1 MTATGCRPDLSFTV
15 LGGDDEKNFAD
26 RGVVDAARGHRL
38 GRFLLHV
45 LRYFRGVSLVQHDV
59 SVMRS
64 NLLAGV
70 AVLLMATSAA
80 HAEDLDWER
89 LHAETVALYGEC
101 DLDLSIAGR
110 ERLRVISHC
119 TKDGRTTFA
128 ADDYLRY
135 TEYKNQQLHP
145 EGIKICPRPVRVD
158 NVERVDRR
166 TFTVFTRCEETGE
179 ARGAVFQLEGDTI
192 NIYSNKN
199 F

>member
-1 MTATGCRPDLSFTV
+1 GFQQRQVSNENEAS
-15 LGGDDEKNFAD
+15 N
-26 RGVVDAARGHRL
+26 RGRCAVDAIGECSL
-38 GRFLLHV
+38 GRTKPKMV
-45 LRYFRGVSLVQHDV
+45 RRVCRVWLVQHEM
-59 SVMRS
+59 SMMRT
-64 NLLAGV
+64 NLLIGA
-70 AVLLMATSAA
+70 AMLLMATSAA
-80 HAEDLDWER
+80 HAEDLDWGR

-101 DLDLSIAGR
+101 DFDVSIAGR

-128 ADDYLRY
+128 ADDYLRF
-135 TEYKNQQLHP
+135 TEYKNRQLHP

-158 NVERVDRR
+158 DVERVDRR

-192 NIYSNKN
+192 HIYSNKN